1 MLLCMCYDG
10 DAALRGVR
18 TMRSIIMRTATVY
31 IFGNPDL
38 AADATPVLL
47 LPFLRERFP
56 SVEFLFLDPNEEWEI
71 PDPLYIIDT
80 VMGIPGIHVF
90 HGLDEF
96 TKTPSLSVHDFDA
109 LSQLRLL
116 KKLGKLGEVTIIGVS
131 PLLSQKEAETGVADS
146 LSALLPT
153 PT

>member
-1 MLLCMCYDG
+1 MQEHMG
-10 DAALRGVR
+10 GIKKIFV
-18 TMRSIIMRTATVY
+18 
-31 IFGNPDL
+31 FGNPDISV
-38 AADATPVLL
+38 DATPVLL

-56 SVEFLFLDPNEEWEI
+56 AIEFLFLDPNEEWEI
-71 PDPLYIIDT
+71 PDPLLIIDT

-96 TKTPSLSVHDFDA
+96 TKTPSISVHDFDA

-131 PLLSQKEAETGVADS
+131 PLLSQKEAEEKVAVS
-146 LSALLPT
+146 LFALLSA
-153 PT
+153 